1 MKSLLLFN
9 MPLCKNVFTAVY
21 VKVRLS
27 HKKRKLRKKDNSV
40 SSRIILASVT
50 TSKGGPQKQTHK
62 FAHLQFGTF
71 SLAKICQLEIVD
83 NGVIFAMTGEVT
95 QGDITEKS
103 SLLFKKIQKIQTWN
117 FLCALSAK

>member
-1 MKSLLLFN
+1 MKSHLLFN

-21 VKVRLS
+21 VKPSLKVRLS

-40 SSRIILASVT
+40 SSRIILACVT

-71 SLAKICQLEIVD
+71 SVAKICQLEIVN
-83 NGVIFAMTGEVT
+83 NGVIFAMTGEVI
-95 QGDITEKS
+95 QGDIIEKS
-103 SLLFKKIQKIQTWN
+103 SLQCKKVQTSSQ
-117 FLCALSAK
+117 AQ